1 MSEADRVEWLKAAL
15 MTIGDCPRDILEEAC
30 LAARKVCDH
39 PAKIVP
45 FICKYVG
52 EIPERRRKAVEHAR
66 MELANAGKPR
76 LERKPPPEL
85 DQTGLAEEIGA
96 LARELEAKA
105 RVEAGLC

>member
-45 FICKYVG
+45 FICKHVG
-52 EIPERRRKAVEHAR
+52 DIPAQRIKAVDR
-66 MELANAGKPR
+66 IGMELANAGKPR
-76 LERKPPPEL
+76 LERKAPPLE
-85 DQTGLAEEIGA
+85 DRAGLAADIGA
-96 LARELEAKA
+96 LARELERKA
-105 RVEAGLC
+105 RMSEA